1 MDLLSLL
8 RSGSS
13 GGLHPV
19 VRELLEQAMDQ
30 RSIMVVAFTHHEMA
44 DGRFSGPCTDFDEH
58 TMLVD
63 VALRRDYSAWTGEA
77 VRVHFRLDNKGARSY
92 YQFASRLRGL
102 SRGSNGRGMLLD
114 IPAEI
119 VSSQKRSFVRIAP
132 RKDAVFG
139 VGVWQLSPGQPCP
152 GIPTSLGAAQASYRQ
167 DHQAQL
173 ALLNLSAAGLCL
185 KLRHPQE
192 DRPSINP
199 QLGDRLLCLLM
210 LGSWEAEQTLSF
222 WLDCTVVNRGDRE
235 NEPYSV
241 VGLHFNAWAVPS
253 KARGAVSWFPVH
265 QGGAIGS
272 LASWVL
278 RQQFVQAPFTR
289 AD

>member
-8 RSGSS
+8 RSSRS

-30 RSIMVVAFTHHEMA
+30 RSVMTVAFTHPEMA
-44 DGRFSGPCTDFDEH
+44 VGSFAGACAEFDEH

-63 VALRRDYSAWTGEA
+63 VALRHDYSAWTGEA
-77 VRVHFRLDNKGARSY
+77 VQVQFKLDNKGSSSY

-102 SRGSNGRGMLLD
+102 HRGSGGFGILLD
-114 IPAEI
+114 VPVEI

-132 RKDAVFG
+132 RQEAVFG
-139 VGVWQLSPGQPCP
+139 VGVWQLQPGQACP
-152 GIPTSLGAAQASYRQ
+152 DIPTSLGVAQASYRQ
-167 DHQAQL
+167 DRQAQL

-192 DRPSINP
+192 GQPSLDPRI
-199 QLGDRLLCLLM
+199 GDRLLCLLM

-235 NEPYSV
+235 SEPYSV
-241 VGLHFNAWAVPS
+241 VGLHFEAWAVPS
-253 KARGAVSWFPVH
+253 KDRGAVSWFPVH
-265 QGGAIGS
+265 QGGAIGT

-278 RQQFVQAPFTR
+278 RQQFMQAPSAR
-289 AD
+289 AG